1 MIMMF
6 HEIRENTLK
15 WKDENSKRNRSLK
28 KNQMVLLS
36 LKKKNKKILTD
47 RYFSIKEPREH
58 FAK

>member
-47 RYFSIKEPREH
+47 TS
-58 FAK
+58 A